1 MNIMKKNSVVFNVLM
16 IILFFRFT
24 CLYLSAGVLVQADLS
39 TAFQMV
45 FLTKKTIYYRIAIII
60 FRRYL

>member
-1 MNIMKKNSVVFNVLM
+1 MDIMKENSVVLNVLM

-39 TAFQMV
+39 THIPNG
-45 FLTKKTIYYRIAIII
+45 FLDKKNNI
-60 FRRYL
+60 L